1 MKWFVFMFVAIA
13 ATLMVPPEANSGS
26 FDPVTGAYT
35 TDPITVTLTPKTV
48 TASASV
54 IPNGEKVLLST
65 TTSTGRGGLLYWGA
79 HTYTTG
85 SAAIATSAAAA
96 INAYGACTANAS
108 GTSLTV
114 NGCFSFLD
122 VTLLYMGKSASC
134 KSFFSSSNNIS
145 LSTSSSLTN
154 FGEFVELAFSPGTGI
169 YGRLNRS
176 AITNVNTTS
185 VTYPGQTI
193 LPPRSWGL
201 PNTNLKAT
209 LSAKTPPYIYL
220 YCSVSQSSAARL
232 DNGTASSHSFSI
244 VPAASK
250 PAYAP
255 TISYSPA
262 LPITNTITVNIRN
275 IAAIDILPS
284 TVFNT
289 GTISAWRTTYME
301 QPLTVTGQGN
311 ITRNFGASENFN
323 IIESWTCATTGQ
335 IDFRIKRDNTNT
347 NVCSGATYTHTVQT
361 PQSLTAQWKA
371 LNQTSSGAWSAAA
384 TVTFTLP

>member
-13 ATLMVPPEANSGS
+13 ATLMVTPEANSGS

-35 TDPITVTLTPKTV
+35 TDTITVTLTPKTV

-54 IPNGEKVLLST
+54 IANGEKVRRATST
-65 TTSTGRGGLLYWGA
+65 TYAEQGGSLYWGSR
-79 HTYTTG
+79 TYTMENATG
-85 SAAIATSAAAA
+85 ATRAATG
-96 INAYGACTANAS
+96 INASGVCTATAS
-108 GTSLTV
+108 GTSLTI
-114 NGCFSFLD
+114 NGCFTFSD
-122 VTLLYMGKSASC
+122 EDAIYMGKSASC
-134 KSFFSSSNNIS
+134 KSFFSLHSNIS
-145 LSTSSSLTN
+145 YLTSLGDFVGLN
-154 FGEFVELAFSPGTGI
+154 FGPGTNSFQ
-169 YGRLNRS
+169 LNK
-176 AITNVNTTS
+176 TGNTDVNTTS
-185 VTYPGQTI
+185 ITYPSTT
-193 LPPRSWGL
+193 RSTSHLWSTF
-201 PNTNLKAT
+201 NVNLVAT
-209 LSAKTPPYIYL
+209 LSAKTPPYTYL
-220 YCSVSQSSAARL
+220 YCSVSQGVAVMM
-232 DNGTASSHSFSI
+232 GTGGTITYSFVM
-244 VPAASK
+244 VPETSK

-262 LPITNTITVNIRN
+262 LPITNNITVNIRN

-323 IIESWTCATTGQ
+323 IIESWTCAITGQ
-335 IDFRIKRDNTNT
+335 INFRIMRDNTNT
-347 NVCSGATYTHTVQT
+347 NVCSGATYTHPVQT

>member
-13 ATLMVPPEANSGS
+13 ATLMVTPEANSGS

-35 TDPITVTLTPKTV
+35 TDPITVTLTPRTV

-54 IPNGEKVLLST
+54 IANGEKVYWA
-65 TTSTGRGGLLYWGA
+65 TSTWTQQGGSFYWGP
-79 HTYTTG
+79 HTYTMG
-85 SAAIATSAAAA
+85 SAAIATTAATA
-96 INAYGACTANAS
+96 INASGACTATAS
-108 GTSLTV
+108 GTSLTI
-114 NGCFSFLD
+114 NGCFSFMEMYSI
-122 VTLLYMGKSASC
+122 YMGKSASC
-134 KSFFSSSNNIS
+134 KSFLSAESNIS
-145 LSTSSSLTN
+145 WLTN
-154 FGEFVELAFSPGTGI
+154 FGEFVELTFGPAPIRTA
-169 YGRLNRS
+169 RLNR
-176 AITNVNTTS
+176 TTMTDVNTTS
-185 VTYPGQTI
+185 ITYPGQTV
-193 LPPRSWGL
+193 LPPQNWA
-201 PNTNLKAT
+201 TYDTALKAT
-209 LSAKTPPYIYL
+209 MSAKTPPYTYL
-220 YCSVSQSSAARL
+220 FCSVSQGAITSL
-232 DNGTASSHSFSI
+232 TNGISFSTSFTM

-335 IDFRIKRDNTNT
+335 IDFRIKRDNTNA
-347 NVCSGATYTHTVQT
+347 NVCSGATYTHPVQT

-371 LNQTSSGAWSAAA
+371 QSSNASGAWSARA